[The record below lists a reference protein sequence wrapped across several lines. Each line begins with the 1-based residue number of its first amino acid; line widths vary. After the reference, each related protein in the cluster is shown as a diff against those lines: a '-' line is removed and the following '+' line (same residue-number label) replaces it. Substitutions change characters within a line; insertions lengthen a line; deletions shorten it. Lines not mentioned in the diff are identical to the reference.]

1 MHQRAIDWGQKCL
14 GYQAY
19 STRIGVDVTWLR
31 FGYSPRSS
39 GHLGPTPRV
48 GANLESHL
56 YPCEQEHPRKFE
68 AVLSWGR
75 DPSNLRRTRRLF
87 FENRKFNRSCEAKRT
102 PSPSDHCS
110 HRTIGRL
117 ERGSKCWEWGT
128 IFTDEWRSVM
138 AVRARSYR
146 MEPKRPSK

>member
-56 YPCEQEHPRKFE
+56 YPCEQEHSSQ
-68 AVLSWGR
+68 V
-75 DPSNLRRTRRLF
+75 
-87 FENRKFNRSCEAKRT
+87 RSCVKLGTRSVELAT
-102 PSPSDHCS
+102 NSPSF
-110 HRTIGRL
+110 L
-117 ERGSKCWEWGT
+117 
-128 IFTDEWRSVM
+128 
-138 AVRARSYR
+138 
-146 MEPKRPSK
+146 